1 MTKKGPPMF
10 DTPQEAALKAEIA
23 RLRAE
28 NRYLRQ
34 AVEAPG
40 RSIDPFAVSE
50 EMLLPRA
57 PAHSVNLPLVSS
69 VVGRLQEA
77 DRWEVMAQ
85 YERNDKS
92 TVRIDYFMPVNE
104 RRHRDDW
111 SFLNTVLPKMHEK
124 FIQQLADLYV
134 REHRR
139 D

>member
-1 MTKKGPPMF
+1 MF

-28 NRYLRQ
+28 NSYLRQ

-50 EMLLPRA
+50 DMLLRA
-57 PAHSVNLPLVSS
+57 PVHSVNLPLASS
-69 VVGRLQEA
+69 VVGRLHEA
-77 DRWEVMAQ
+77 DRWEVLAQ

-92 TVRIDYFMPVNE
+92 TIRVDYFMPVPG

-134 REHRR
+134 RENKR